1 MFRLT
6 TLQVGSGA
14 RCARHPSLE
23 ASLRARG
30 SIEGEGLPERAAP
43 GLPPPCMLPRC
54 PRRRNKLTEARTAAR
69 YLVSFTR
76 SRLARDES
84 ARVLH
89 SLQNL
94 ILPHTPRRQRA
105 ATGQGHL
112 ALPHWP
118 HDPRRCRK
126 RLQKRFWQWFHCQS
140 TGGTRTSFVNGQK
153 NRIVKCQ
160 RPSARRAAARP

>member
-1 MFRLT
+1 MAPPSRGAVRLWWSVGQLRAFTKGARVLLGSLSRALMRLLSRAEMGRYMFRLT

-69 YLVSFTR
+69 ELSSFAR
-76 SRLARDES
+76 SRLCARVVRV
-84 ARVLH
+84 RVLH
-89 SLQNL
+89 GL
-94 ILPHTPRRQRA
+94 I
-105 ATGQGHL
+105 
-112 ALPHWP
+112 
-118 HDPRRCRK
+118 
-126 RLQKRFWQWFHCQS
+126 RL
-140 TGGTRTSFVNGQK
+140 
-153 NRIVKCQ
+153 
-160 RPSARRAAARP
+160 